1 MGLGV
6 GLGLTL
12 ATTGA
17 AKRWMVAEAVS
28 QSVPMQPWTW
38 TRMMPVGSLA
48 PLRMRVGF
56 AASSALSSGGESSL
70 GAWPLIVS
78 MVQAQAG
85 ATSPPS
91 MQVGSAA
98 SALMVSEVL

>member
-1 MGLGV
+1 M
-6 GLGLTL
+6 
-12 ATTGA
+12 
-17 AKRWMVAEAVS
+17 S

-38 TRMMPVGSLA
+38 TTMMPVGSLA

-56 AASSALSSGGESSL
+56 AASSALSSGGASFL
-70 GAWPLIVS
+70 GAWPLIVR
-78 MVQAQAG
+78 MVQVQVG

>member
-1 MGLGV
+1 M
-6 GLGLTL
+6 
-12 ATTGA
+12 
-17 AKRWMVAEAVS
+17 S

-38 TRMMPVGSLA
+38 TTMMPVGSLA

-56 AASSALSSGGESSL
+56 AASSALRYCSV
-70 GAWPLIVS
+70 GAWPLMVS
-78 MVQAQAG
+78 TVQLHLG

>member
-1 MGLGV
+1 
-6 GLGLTL
+6 
-12 ATTGA
+12 
-17 AKRWMVAEAVS
+17 MVAEAVS

-38 TRMMPVGSLA
+38 MRMMPVGSLA

-56 AASSALSSGGESSL
+56 AASSALRYCSV
-70 GAWPLIVS
+70 GATPLMVS
-78 MVQAQAG
+78 TVQLHLG